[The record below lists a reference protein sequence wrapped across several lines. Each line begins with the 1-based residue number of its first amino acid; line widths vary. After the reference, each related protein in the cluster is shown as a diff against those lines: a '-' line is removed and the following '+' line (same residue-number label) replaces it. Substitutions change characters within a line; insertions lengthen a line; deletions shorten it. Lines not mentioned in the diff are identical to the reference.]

1 MSDSIQF
8 GLILENSTSILSVQ
22 VSSDLY
28 YYLGLYE
35 SEFATYSSST
45 CIWRYVVWVL
55 GDCDLILVIVL
66 QIHSSSHHPQIV
78 VILASCHFRT
88 TSVLP
93 LDRVQFLPYFEKMI
107 PFQILIKRWGDF
119 HLKYFV
125 DSVKWIT
132 VWHGGQ

>member
-1 MSDSIQF
+1 MSDSVWFNNIREF
-8 GLILENSTSILSVQ
+8 NKYPSVQ

-35 SEFATYSSST
+35 YEFATHSSST
-45 CIWRYVVWVL
+45 CIWIYVVWVL
-55 GDCDLILVIVL
+55 GDCDLILLIIVL
-66 QIHSSSHHPQIV
+66 QIHSSSHPPQIV
-78 VILASCHFRT
+78 VILASCHFR

-93 LDRVQFLPYFEKMI
+93 LDRVQFLPYFEKII